1 MREAKGWSQETLA
14 ARSGIER
21 SLLGVIERGNSN
33 FRLGNLLRV
42 AAALGTTLAELFQ
55 GIA

>member
-14 ARSGIER
+14 AMSGIER
-21 SLLGVIERGNSN
+21 SLLGLIERGNNN
-33 FRLGNLLRV
+33 FGLENLLRL
-42 AAALGTTLAELFQ
+42 AATLGTTVAELFQ

>member
-33 FRLGNLLRV
+33 FRLANLLRV